1 MKLIE
6 WINGITKLNKKTM
19 DEFQNN
25 INNAISNIPT
35 GSPIGSG
42 YDYYGLT
49 EPNNYMWAD
58 GREISRTDYAELFEV
73 FGGENSPY
81 GLGDGSTTFNLP
93 DKRERVS
100 VMYKEGSE
108 NGTEGATLG
117 TLGAK
122 GGEFTHTQTVEEL
135 AEHTHIQNQHR
146 HSASIMQATYIAG
159 STDVMR
165 SATQSSKSDGGSAQ
179 YTAYETATNQNTGES
194 SPMNIM
200 QSYLVCNYII
210 KVK

>member
-135 AEHTHIQNQHR
+135 AEHTHTQDA
-146 HSASIMQATYIAG
+146 HSHNMPTNNDIGSSYVNDYIV
-159 STDVMR
+159 S
-165 SATQSSKSDGGSAQ
+165 GGSSGTRVTKTTQNA
-179 YTAYETATNQNTGES
+179 TAVNQNTGES

>member
-135 AEHTHIQNQHR
+135 AKHTHKQDA
-146 HSASIMQATYIAG
+146 HSHTVTIKKGAGAAG
-159 STDVMR
+159 SSNPGMNA
-165 SATQSSKSDGGSAQ
+165 ATTNATSQNYTSSSV
-179 YTAYETATNQNTGES
+179 TAINQNTGES